1 MKQKIDAAQY
11 FSACVCACV
20 CVPDWGSSALGG
32 FQQDGDGGVGLI
44 ERRLLVVRRH
54 QGGCGEEGGGAL
66 TPAHTF
72 KCVLCDRTQPRRCR
86 LLRWRDSTWNLCE
99 SKRANSISCPVCS
112 HSPEIL
118 VVNWVMTGGPKPFTV
133 DALIVK
139 E

>member
-1 MKQKIDAAQY
+1 M
-11 FSACVCACV
+11 
-20 CVPDWGSSALGG
+20 CVPDWGSSALGR
-32 FQQDGDGGVGLI
+32 FQQDGDSGVGLI

-66 TPAHTF
+66 TPVHPLNASCAMAHSRGAAGCCDGVPIPPGTSVRVSGPIALA
-72 KCVLCDRTQPRRCR
+72 VLSVLED
-86 LLRWRDSTWNLCE
+86 
-99 SKRANSISCPVCS
+99 
-112 HSPEIL
+112 SPEIL